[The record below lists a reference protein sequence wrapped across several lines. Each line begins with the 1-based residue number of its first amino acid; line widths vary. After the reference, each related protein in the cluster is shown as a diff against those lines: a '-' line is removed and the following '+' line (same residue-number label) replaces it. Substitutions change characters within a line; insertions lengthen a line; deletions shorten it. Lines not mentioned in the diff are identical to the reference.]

1 MRETEME
8 ASSSAENS
16 LSRRE
21 FAILSMAAVAV
32 GSSTA
37 AAAAQVVV
45 QRPVEIA
52 TPDGT
57 CDAVLVSPQA
67 SGPWPAAILYP
78 DAMGLR
84 PVKVDMAAR
93 LAAEGYS
100 VLVINPF
107 YRVRKAPVF
116 PDTFSFAN
124 PDDRAQV
131 MKLIAEL
138 DHAVVTRDALALIS
152 FLDAQPEVD
161 RKKPIGAVG
170 FCMGG
175 AMTIWAAAARPER
188 VAAAVS
194 FHGGRLVTDDP
205 NSPHRLIARTKAAY
219 HIGIAADDDAKEPDA
234 KLALKQAFDAA
245 GRPATMEVYPG
256 TRHGWTVPDS
266 AAHDPVQAAR
276 AWTAMVA
283 TFKEALV

>member
-1 MRETEME
+1 ME

-32 GSSTA
+32 ASTA

-131 MKLIAEL
+131 MKMIAEL

>member
-1 MRETEME
+1 MQEPE
-8 ASSSAENS
+8 AEAQSSAAATA

-21 FAILSMAAVAV
+21 FAIMSAAAVVSPALA
-32 GSSTA
+32 SA
-37 AAAAQVVV
+37 AEQVV

-52 TPDGT
+52 TADGT
-57 CDAVLVSPQA
+57 CDAVMVSPQGSA
-67 SGPWPAAILYP
+67 PWPAVILYP

-84 PVKVDMAAR
+84 PVKVDMATR
-93 LAAEGYS
+93 LAAEGYA

-116 PDTFSFAN
+116 PATFSFAS

-131 MKLIAEL
+131 MKMIAQL
-138 DHAVVTRDALALIS
+138 DHAVVTRDAIALMT

-161 RKKPIGAVG
+161 QTKPMGAVG

-188 VAAAVS
+188 VGAAVS

-219 HIGIAADDDAKEPDA
+219 HIGIAADDDAEEPDA
-234 KLALKQAFDAA
+234 KVALKEAFDAA

-266 AAHDPVQAAR
+266 SAHEPAQAAR
-276 AWTAMVA
+276 AWAAMVS

>member
-1 MRETEME
+1 ME

>member
-124 PDDRAQV
+124 PDDGAQV
-131 MKLIAEL
+131 MKMIAEL

-161 RKKPIGAVG
+161 RKKPMGAVG

-266 AAHDPVQAAR
+266 AAHDPEQAGR

-283 TFKEALV
+283 IFKEALV

>member
-8 ASSSAENS
+8 ASSSAGNS

-37 AAAAQVVV
+37 ADAAQVVV
-45 QRPVEIA
+45 QRPVEIT

-57 CDAVLVSPQA
+57 CDAVVVSQQG
-67 SGPWPAAILYP
+67 SGPWPAIILYP

-93 LAAEGYS
+93 LAAEGYT

-116 PDTFSFAN
+116 PATFSFAN

-131 MKLIAEL
+131 MKMIGEL

-161 RKKPIGAVG
+161 RKKPMGAVG

-205 NSPHRLIARTKAAY
+205 NSPHRLIAGTKAAY
-219 HIGIAADDDAKEPDA
+219 HIGIAADDDAEEPDA

-266 AAHDPVQAAR
+266 TAHEPVQAAR

>member
-1 MRETEME
+1 
-8 ASSSAENS
+8 
-16 LSRRE
+16 
-21 FAILSMAAVAV
+21 MAAVAV

-37 AAAAQVVV
+37 AAAVQVVV

-52 TPDGT
+52 APDGT
-57 CDAVLVSPQA
+57 CDAVLVSPQG
-67 SGPWPAAILYP
+67 SGPWPAVILYP

-107 YRVRKAPVF
+107 YRIRKAPVF
-116 PDTFSFAN
+116 SDTFSFAN

-131 MKLIAEL
+131 MKMIAEL

-194 FHGGRLVTDDP
+194 FHGGRLVTEDP

-219 HIGIAADDDAKEPDA
+219 HIGIAADDDAEEPDA

-256 TRHGWTVPDS
+256 TRHGWTVPES
-266 AAHDPVQAAR
+266 AAHDPAQAQR

>member
-1 MRETEME
+1 MQEPE
-8 ASSSAENS
+8 AEAPSSAAETS

-32 GSSTA
+32 SPVA
-37 AAAAQVVV
+37 ASAAEQTV

-57 CDAVLVSPQA
+57 CDAVLVSPQGT
-67 SGPWPAAILYP
+67 GPFPAVILYP

-84 PVKVDMAAR
+84 PVKVDMATR
-93 LAAEGYS
+93 LAAEGYT

-116 PDTFSFAN
+116 PSTFSFAN

-131 MKLIAEL
+131 MKMIAAL
-138 DHAVVTRDALALIS
+138 DHGVVTRDALALIS

-161 RKKPIGAVG
+161 RKKPMGAVG

-188 VAAAVS
+188 VGAAVS

-205 NSPHRLIARTKAAY
+205 NSPHRLVAKTKAAY
-219 HIGIAADDDAKEPDA
+219 HIGIAADDDAEEPDA
-234 KLALKQAFDAA
+234 KVALRQAFAAA

-256 TRHGWTVPDS
+256 TRHGWTVPESD
-266 AAHDPVQAAR
+266 AHDPAQAAR
-276 AWTAMVA
+276 AWAAMVA

>member
-1 MRETEME
+1 MRETEAE
-8 ASSSAENS
+8 ASSSTGTS

-32 GSSTA
+32 GSSA
-37 AAAAQVVV
+37 AAAAEQLV

-57 CDAVLVSPQA
+57 CDAVLVSLQG
-67 SGPWPAAILYP
+67 SGPWPAVILYP

-93 LAAEGYS
+93 LAAEGYA

-116 PDTFSFAN
+116 PATFSFAN

-131 MKLIAEL
+131 MKMIAEL

-152 FLDAQPEVD
+152 FLDAQPQVD
-161 RKKPIGAVG
+161 GNKPMGAVG

-194 FHGGRLVTDDP
+194 FHGGRLVTDEPD
-205 NSPHRLIARTKAAY
+205 SPHRLIARTRAAY

-266 AAHDPVQAAR
+266 AAHDPEQAAR
-276 AWTAMVA
+276 GWTAMVA

>member
-1 MRETEME
+1 ME

-124 PDDRAQV
+124 PDDGAQV
-131 MKLIAEL
+131 MKMIAEL

-161 RKKPIGAVG
+161 RKKPMGAVG

-266 AAHDPVQAAR
+266 AAHDPEQAGR

-283 TFKEALV
+283 IFKEALV